1 MKTLVQMAVVF
12 GFGVTVG
19 SLTIPA
25 LSAQTRTTEVKEL
38 IRTDLGTW
46 CPGKEV
52 GIVLQESG
60 PGTSSRHYHPGHS
73 YSYVIEGSE
82 TRMVVGTP
90 PQVARVGDVIHE
102 LPMEVGETQNIG
114 PVKLL
119 VFSILEKG
127 QPVTTRVP

>member
-1 MKTLVQMAVVF
+1 MRTIIQMVSIFVLGIA
-12 GFGVTVG
+12 VG
-19 SLTIPA
+19 SIAIPA
-25 LSAQTRTTEVKEL
+25 LSAQSRSTDVKEL
-38 IRTDLGTW
+38 THTDLGTW

-52 GIVLQESG
+52 TIALQESG
-60 PGTSSRHYHPGHS
+60 PGISSRHYHPGHS

-82 TRMVVGTP
+82 TRMVDGKP

-102 LPMEVGETQNIG
+102 EPMQVGETQNNAS
-114 PVKLL
+114 VKLL